1 MRVMRL
7 KFMGREKVATMP
19 AEWLWRNAKFSCVE
33 GLLWLPVA
41 LGIGRVVVAG
51 LPLGLWLGTL
61 FVIRCFAT
69 LVCAKV
75 QQRGWLA
82 LIGLA
87 LGLLA
92 PLGLWQGHA
101 LSATPWLAS
110 AGGMVAAVIPLWA
123 VGVASYWR
131 SVQIARANRS
141 DYPVSHYVGG
151 LLTYLALDLLAKW
164 HGRYLAL
171 LPAMNVVG
179 VVCLGIALFQINT
192 AVLGRVSLAETAR
205 PDVDASVL
213 RRNRRY
219 IGVLLAIILAVAVV
233 PGLHQLVAGWLHRP
247 VGHAPVNQTG
257 TGVPPAPAGTAQPP
271 RLQHAGQPSLFS
283 RVLSVVLEVLGVI
296 ILLALAV
303 VLALQAWK
311 LARVVWAGLSRW
323 VRGRTGVAVQSRDYT
338 ETVESLAPRR
348 AGRVGKR
355 LRHRRR
361 GRSRVG
367 AWPGNKSAVE
377 KVRYLYRLVIGQSI
391 REGFP
396 WSVALT
402 PSETA
407 QALAAFRKRQGAA
420 KVTAAGAGAET
431 GAEIAEAKELQELA
445 EAYGRVRYGGDT
457 PPPEEVEALRR
468 RWLER
473 GAR

>member
-1 MRVMRL
+1 
-7 KFMGREKVATMP
+7 MP

-92 PLGLWQGHA
+92 PLGLWQGQA
-101 LSATPWLAS
+101 LTAAPWLAS
-110 AGGMVAAVIPLWA
+110 AGVMVAAVIPLWA

-141 DYPVSHYVGG
+141 DYPVPQYVGG
-151 LLTYLALDLLAKW
+151 LLTYLALDLLAKG
-164 HGRYLAL
+164 HGRYLAMI
-171 LPAMNVVG
+171 PAMNVVG
-179 VVCLGIALFQINT
+179 VVCLGIALFQTNT

-219 IGVLLAIILAVAVV
+219 IGVLLVIILVVAVV
-233 PGLHQLVAGWLHRP
+233 PGLHQFVAGWLHRP
-247 VGHAPVNQTG
+247 GGPAPVSQTG
-257 TGVPPAPAGTAQPP
+257 TGAPPAPAGTTQPP
-271 RLQHAGQPSLFS
+271 LLQHAGQPNLFT
-283 RVLSVVLEVLGVI
+283 RVLSVVLEGLGVI

-303 VLALQAWK
+303 VLAFQAWK
-311 LARVVWAGLSRW
+311 LVRLVLAGLSQW
-323 VRGRTGVAVQSRDYT
+323 VRSRTGVAVQSRDYI
-338 ETVESLAPRR
+338 ETSESLAPRR
-348 AGRVGKR
+348 ADRAGKR

-361 GRSRVG
+361 GRMG
-367 AWPGNKSAVE
+367 AWPGSKSAGE
-377 KVRYLYRLVIGQSI
+377 KVRYLYRMMVHQSI
-391 REGFP
+391 RDGFP

-402 PSETA
+402 PTETA
-407 QALAAFRKRQGAA
+407 QALAAF
-420 KVTAAGAGAET
+420 TAAGRGSAGANAASASGAGVGAT
-431 GAEIAEAKELQELA
+431 GAQELQRLA

-457 PPPEEVEALRR
+457 PSDDEVETLRR

-473 GAR
+473 GGRNHRG